1 MQSILSPSM
10 NFTSRALT
18 NWPNLAAMVLLSLVS
33 SGSWA
38 ATAEPS
44 ARDDGYDV
52 MQYLADQGLHDIKD
66 ERWNAYGQITFINSW
81 KSPFH
86 AAYTNFNDSGNSLL
100 PSQERSFTGSA
111 TLYLG
116 AKLWQGGEVY
126 FVPEMISERALSSLK
141 GLGSVIHN
149 FELQKSG
156 GQQPTYYI
164 SRMFYKQTWGFGGD
178 KQTVV
183 SDPMQLGTTEDSR
196 RFVLRAGNFSIL
208 DFFDKNS
215 YSGDLRR
222 QFNNMAFL
230 TYAAYDFAADAR
242 GYTWGLV
249 GELDY
254 DDWSFRAGHILPPV
268 NPNQLNLEV
277 RPFKYFGQQVE
288 FEHRHSIAGQPGAVR
303 MLAYRNQER
312 MGSFSDAINAVNL
325 DPSQN
330 AANCVNFNYESQ
342 NPYAPD
348 MCWVRKGQTKMGI
361 GINLEQQVYD
371 DVGLFFRGMYSDGKT
386 EVYSY
391 TSTDQSISLGTLVKG
406 TRWGR
411 AKDTLGIGYAQ
422 GWLSDAHVR
431 YLGMGGIDGFIGD
444 GKIRY
449 RPEQVVDIFYSYNI
463 WNSLWLSADYQHIAN
478 PAYNADRG
486 PVDIYSAKI
495 HLEF

>member
-1 MQSILSPSM
+1 M
-10 NFTSRALT
+10 NLPRKPAFFCQFL
-18 NWPNLAAMVLLSLVS
+18 LATVVLFLMPQE
-33 SGSWA
+33 SWA

-44 ARDDGYDV
+44 ARDDGYDF
-52 MQYLADQGLHDIKD
+52 MQYLADRGLHDIKD

-81 KSPFH
+81 KSPFD

-156 GQQPTYYI
+156 SQQPTYYI
-164 SRMFYKQTWGFGGD
+164 SRMFFKQTWGFGGE

-249 GELDY
+249 GEFDY
-254 DDWSFRAGHILPPV
+254 DDWTFRAGHILPPY
-268 NPNQLNLEV
+268 NPNQLNL
-277 RPFKYFGQQVE
+277 
-288 FEHRHSIAGQPGAVR
+288 
-303 MLAYRNQER
+303 
-312 MGSFSDAINAVNL
+312 
-325 DPSQN
+325 
-330 AANCVNFNYESQ
+330 
-342 NPYAPD
+342 
-348 MCWVRKGQTKMGI
+348 
-361 GINLEQQVYD
+361 
-371 DVGLFFRGMYSDGKT
+371 
-386 EVYSY
+386 
-391 TSTDQSISLGTLVKG
+391 
-406 TRWGR
+406 
-411 AKDTLGIGYAQ
+411 
-422 GWLSDAHVR
+422 
-431 YLGMGGIDGFIGD
+431 
-444 GKIRY
+444 
-449 RPEQVVDIFYSYNI
+449 
-463 WNSLWLSADYQHIAN
+463 
-478 PAYNADRG
+478 
-486 PVDIYSAKI
+486 
-495 HLEF
+495 

>member
-1 MQSILSPSM
+1 MD
-10 NFTSRALT
+10 
-18 NWPNLAAMVLLSLVS
+18 NLKKFSVLFLLGFLHS
-33 SGSWA
+33 
-38 ATAEPS
+38 ATIQAESAEPS
-44 ARDDGYDV
+44 SRDDGYDF
-52 MQYLADQGLHDIKD
+52 MQHLADESLHDIHN
-66 ERWNAYGQITFINSW
+66 ERWNAYGQMTFINSW

-86 AAYTNFNDSGNSLL
+86 AQYTNLNDSGNSLL

-116 AKLWQGGEVY
+116 GKLWEGGEVY

-164 SRMFYKQTWGFGGD
+164 SRMFLKQTWGFGGE
-178 KQTVV
+178 KQVV
-183 SDPMQLGTTEDSR
+183 TSDPMQLATSEDSR
-196 RFVLRAGNFSIL
+196 RLVIRAGNFSIL

-242 GYTWGLV
+242 GYTWGSV
-249 GELDY
+249 VELDY
-254 DDWSFRAGHILPPV
+254 DEWALKYGHILPPT

-277 RPFKYFGQQVE
+277 RPFKYYGQQVE
-288 FEHRHSIAGQPGAVR
+288 IEHRHKLNGEPGAIRV
-303 MLAYRNQER
+303 LAYRNVEK
-312 MGSFSDAINAVNL
+312 MANFADAIAVFNSNPALYNAQ
-325 DPSQN
+325 S
-330 AANCVNFNYESQ
+330 CSSFNYDSQ

-348 MCWVRKGQTKMGI
+348 LCWARKANTKMGI
-361 GINLEQQVYD
+361 GLNLEQQIFD
-371 DVGLFFRGMYSDGKT
+371 DVGLFFRGMYSDGKS

-391 TSTDQSISLGTLVKG
+391 TSTDRSISLGALVKG
-406 TRWGR
+406 TRWDR
-411 AKDTLGIGYAQ
+411 RKDTVGIGYAQ
-422 GWLSDAHVR
+422 GWLSNQHAK

-444 GKIRY
+444 GKINY
-449 RPEQVVDIFYSYNI
+449 HPEQVVDIFYSFNV
-463 WNSLWLSADYQHIAN
+463 WNALWLTADYQHIAN

-486 PVDIYSAKI
+486 PVDIYAARI